1 MREHNYAQ
9 RGTVSQPMPTSGQ
22 YWPVD
27 GHVHFHNLRLV
38 APTIDAA
45 AHNFQAASGRSEGLI
60 GAILLT
66 EAAGEHVFDSL
77 QDLSTAGA
85 WGFAPAADEPETLI
99 AQRGDAALAIVAG
112 RQVRAA
118 RGLEV
123 LALGTRSVFPDGLPL
138 TDTIEAIWRSGAV
151 TVLPW
156 GFGKWLGAR
165 GRIVAAALGKFAPDQ
180 LFVGDNG
187 SRLSLLGVP
196 SLVRASERRGFRVI
210 PGTDP
215 FPFAS
220 DHRRVGRFGFLG
232 EVPLPAAAPW
242 RALRGWLIERRTS
255 PLPYGEACGPLRFIV
270 NQIGIQFHRRLS
282 RRESS

>member
-1 MREHNYAQ
+1 VNAGTQ
-9 RGTVSQPMPTSGQ
+9 RLPPSGQ

-27 GHVHFHNLRLV
+27 GHVHFHDVRFV
-38 APTIDAA
+38 APTLDAA
-45 AHNFQAASGRSEGLI
+45 AHNFRAACGRSHGLV

-66 EAAGEHVFDSL
+66 EASGEHVFDSL
-77 QDLSTAGA
+77 QDLSMAGA
-85 WGFAPAADEPETLI
+85 WGFAPAADEPESLI
-99 AQRGDAALAIVAG
+99 AQRGDVALAIVGG

-118 RGLEV
+118 AGLEV
-123 LALGTRSVFPDGLPL
+123 LALGTRSVFREGMPL
-138 TDTIEAIWRSGAV
+138 TDTVEAIRRSGAV

-165 GRIVAAALGKFAPDQ
+165 GRVVAATLAKFEPDQ

-187 SRLSLLGVP
+187 GRLSLLGVP
-196 SLVRASERRGFRVI
+196 ALVRASERRGFRVI

-215 FPFAS
+215 FPFAL

-242 RALRGWLIERRTS
+242 RALRGWLIARRTS
-255 PLPYGEACGPLRFIV
+255 PLTYGEASGLLRLVV
-270 NQIGIQFHRRLS
+270 NQIGIQVHRRLS

>member
-1 MREHNYAQ
+1 MIA
-9 RGTVSQPMPTSGQ
+9 GTHRLPPSGQ

-27 GHVHFHNLRLV
+27 GHVHLHNVRFV
-38 APTIDAA
+38 APTMDAA
-45 AHNFQAASGRSEGLI
+45 ARNFRAACGRSQGLV

-66 EAAGEHVFDSL
+66 EASGEHVFDCL
-77 QDLSTAGA
+77 QDLSMAGG
-85 WGFAPAADEPETLI
+85 WGFAPAADEPESLI
-99 AQRGDAALAIVAG
+99 AQRGDAALAIVGG
-112 RQVRAA
+112 RQVRTAG
-118 RGLEV
+118 GLEV

-138 TDTIEAIWRSGAV
+138 TDTVEAIRHSGAV

-165 GRIVAAALGKFAPDQ
+165 RRVVAAALAKFEPDQ

-187 SRLSLLGVP
+187 GRLSLLGVP
-196 SLVRASERRGFRVI
+196 GLVRASERRGFRVI

-220 DHRRVGRFGFLG
+220 DYRRVGRFGFLG

-255 PLPYGEACGPLRFIV
+255 PLPYGEASGPLRFV
-270 NQIGIQFHRRLS
+270 LNQLGIQVHKRLS
-282 RRESS
+282 RRESP